1 VKLGYYPGCSADGSG
16 VEYGLSTRR
25 SAEIFGVDLVE
36 LEDWSCCGATSA
48 HNTDKMLS
56 LALPARNLAIAEQ
69 AGLNTIL
76 APCAACYNRHR
87 TSEHAIQHQAEMK
100 ESIAHIID
108 MPLQGNTT
116 TISVLEWLDGDIGIE
131 KIKAGVTN
139 PLKGMKAA
147 CYYGCLL
154 VRPAEHTGYDDPED
168 PHSMD
173 RVVEALGARAVD
185 WSHKTECCGAAIA
198 TSRPE
203 IGATMIYE
211 IIRAARDAGAEC
223 LITACPLCM
232 LNLDMRQAAAAQRFK
247 TSLAMPVYYV
257 TELLAIACGTS
268 TSEVGIHRH
277 FVEARHYLQSLP
289 EKAAL
294 LEEEEKK
301 QAAARKA
308 TRARTTESEENPTAE
323 KASPAEA
330 AVKESSGQAAKSG
343 DQVDSEAVQ
352 KKIDAM
358 VKGWQK
364 NPDKLAARL
373 IGDEERARVLAE
385 VVAADEKKA
394 LKMAELMI
402 TDMDKAVKAAQA
414 FVTGEL
420 KKREKGE
427 A

>member
-1 VKLGYYPGCSADGSG
+1 MKLGYYPGCSADGSG

-168 PHSMD
+168 PRSMD

-394 LKMAELMI
+394 LKMTELMI

>member
-1 VKLGYYPGCSADGSG
+1 
-16 VEYGLSTRR
+16 
-25 SAEIFGVDLVE
+25 
-36 LEDWSCCGATSA
+36 
-48 HNTDKMLS
+48 
-56 LALPARNLAIAEQ
+56 
-69 AGLNTIL
+69 
-76 APCAACYNRHR
+76 
-87 TSEHAIQHQAEMK
+87 
-100 ESIAHIID
+100 
-108 MPLQGNTT
+108 
-116 TISVLEWLDGDIGIE
+116 
-131 KIKAGVTN
+131 
-139 PLKGMKAA
+139 
-147 CYYGCLL
+147 
-154 VRPAEHTGYDDPED
+154 
-168 PHSMD
+168 
-173 RVVEALGARAVD
+173 
-185 WSHKTECCGAAIA
+185 
-198 TSRPE
+198 
-203 IGATMIYE
+203 MIYE

-394 LKMAELMI
+394 LKMTELMI